1 MDARRRARPGVTL
14 MLLAARV
21 GRGGGNQALALVR
34 RERLVLGPG
43 LAQVLVRRLAR
54 HFGEMLVVLA
64 RLAAL
69 LGREARPGLHAT
81 LHALL
86 LLRLHARI
94 ALGDADPLLPALGI
108 ERVPV
113 GLERRED
120 LLLPGGELG
129 PRGTHVGLGV
139 RGLLGPGRLLP
150 R

>member
-21 GRGGGNQALALVR
+21 AGDGRHQALALVR
-34 RERLVLGPG
+34 RECLVLGPG
-43 LAQVLVRRLAR
+43 LAQVLVRRRPRRL
-54 HFGEMLVVLA
+54 GEVLVVLA

-69 LGREARPGLHAT
+69 LGREARPGLHAA

-94 ALGDADPLLPALGI
+94 ALGDADPFLPAIGV

-120 LLLPGGELG
+120 LLLLGSELG
-129 PRGTHVGLGV
+129 PRGTHAGLGL
-139 RGLLGPGRLLP
+139 RRL
-150 R
+150 

>member
-21 GRGGGNQALALVR
+21 GGGGRHQALALVR

-43 LAQVLVRRLAR
+43 LAQVLVRILPR
-54 HFGEMLVVLA
+54 HLGEVLVVLA

-94 ALGDADPLLPALGI
+94 ALGDSDPLLPAVRVEG
-108 ERVPV
+108 VPV
-113 GLERRED
+113 GLERRD
-120 LLLPGGELG
+120 
-129 PRGTHVGLGV
+129 
-139 RGLLGPGRLLP
+139 
-150 R
+150 